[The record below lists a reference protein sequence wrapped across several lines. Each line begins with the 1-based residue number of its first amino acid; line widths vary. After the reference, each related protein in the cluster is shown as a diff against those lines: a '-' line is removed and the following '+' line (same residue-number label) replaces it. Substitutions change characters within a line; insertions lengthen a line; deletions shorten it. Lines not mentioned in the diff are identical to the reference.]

1 MWRGRMKKDYMQAD
15 ALFALGMGSETFF
28 KLRAAGYRGDLGKR
42 SRGRDS
48 GPWRMVWNITGLVC
62 KGYQR

>member
-1 MWRGRMKKDYMQAD
+1 
-15 ALFALGMGSETFF
+15 MGSETFF

-42 SRGRDS
+42 SRGREL

-62 KGYQR
+62 KGYQY